1 VFPPMIFIEYFSDEI
16 SGLPIN
22 SITETLPILVSLES
36 FELGDVTLIFC
47 TDEEL
52 LAINKEHLAHD
63 YYTDIITFNY
73 NTDSLLSGDLF
84 ISVDRVTDNAQQL
97 GVSIEEEL
105 HRVCYHGVLHLVG
118 YNDKTD
124 DEIKVMRA
132 KENFYLNKLFHVKQ

>member
-1 VFPPMIFIEYFSDEI
+1 MIFIEYFSDEI
-16 SGLPIN
+16 SGLPID
-22 SITETLPILVSLES
+22 SITETLPVLVSLES
-36 FELGDVTLIFC
+36 FELGDITLIFC

-73 NTDSLLSGDLF
+73 NNDSILSGDLF
-84 ISVDRVTDNAQQL
+84 ISVDRITDNAQQL

-118 YNDKTD
+118 YNDKTE
-124 DEIKVMRA
+124 DEIAVMRA
-132 KENFYLNKLFHVKQ
+132 KENFYLNKLFHVKH

>member
-1 VFPPMIFIEYFSDEI
+1 MIFIEYFSDEI
-16 SGLPIN
+16 SGLPID
-22 SITETLPILVSLES
+22 SITETLPVLVSLES
-36 FELGDVTLIFC
+36 CELGDITLIFC

-73 NTDSLLSGDLF
+73 NTDSLISGDLF
-84 ISVDRVTDNAQQL
+84 ISVDRITDNAQQL
-97 GVSIEEEL
+97 GVSMDEEL
-105 HRVCYHGVLHLVG
+105 HRVCYHGVLHLAG

-124 DEIKVMRA
+124 DEIEVMRA

>member
-1 VFPPMIFIEYFSDEI
+1 MIFIAYFSDEI
-16 SGLPIN
+16 SGLPID
-22 SITETLPILVSLES
+22 SITETLPVLVSLES
-36 FELGDVTLIFC
+36 FDLGDITLIFC

-84 ISVDRVTDNAQQL
+84 ISVDRVTDNAMQL
-97 GVSIEEEL
+97 GVSLEEEL
-105 HRVCYHGVLHLVG
+105 HRVCFHGVLHLLG
-118 YNDKTD
+118 YNDKTQ
-124 DEIKVMRA
+124 DEIDAMRQ

>member
-1 VFPPMIFIEYFSDEI
+1 MIFIEYFSDEI
-16 SGLPIN
+16 SGLPID
-22 SITETLPILVSLES
+22 SITETLPVLVSLES
-36 FELGDVTLIFC
+36 FELGDITLIFC

-84 ISVDRVTDNAQQL
+84 ISVDRVTDNAMQL
-97 GVSIEEEL
+97 GVSLEEEL
-105 HRVCYHGVLHLVG
+105 HRVCFHGVLHLLG
-118 YNDKTD
+118 YNDKTPN
-124 DEIKVMRA
+124 EIDAMRQ

>member
-1 VFPPMIFIEYFSDEI
+1 MIFIEYFSDEI

>member
-1 VFPPMIFIEYFSDEI
+1 MIFIEYFSNEI
-16 SGLPIN
+16 AGLPID
-22 SITETLPILVSLES
+22 SITETLPVLVSLES
-36 FELGDVTLIFC
+36 FELGDITLIFC

-52 LAINKEHLAHD
+52 LAINKEHLTHD

-84 ISVDRVTDNAQQL
+84 ISVDRVTDNAQLL
-97 GVSIEEEL
+97 GVSMEEEL

>member
-1 VFPPMIFIEYFSDEI
+1 MIFIEYFSNEI
-16 SGLPIN
+16 SGLPIV
-22 SITETLPILVSLES
+22 SITETLES

-84 ISVDRVTDNAQQL
+84 ISVDRVTDNAQLL
-97 GVSIEEEL
+97 GVSMEEEL

>member
-1 VFPPMIFIEYFSDEI
+1 MIFIEYFSNEI
-16 SGLPIN
+16 SGLPID

-36 FELGDVTLIFC
+36 FELGDITLIFC

-73 NTDSLLSGDLF
+73 NTDSLISGDLF
-84 ISVDRVTDNAQQL
+84 ISVDRITDNAQQL

-105 HRVCYHGVLHLVG
+105 HRVCYHGVLHLAG

-124 DEIKVMRA
+124 DEIEVMRA
-132 KENFYLNKLFHVKQ
+132 KENLYLNKLFHVKQ

>member
-1 VFPPMIFIEYFSDEI
+1 MIFIEYFSDEI
-16 SGLPIN
+16 SGLPID
-22 SITETLPILVSLES
+22 SITETLPVLVSLES
-36 FELGDVTLIFC
+36 FDLGDITLIFC

-73 NTDSLLSGDLF
+73 NSDSILSGDLF
-84 ISVDRVTDNAQQL
+84 ISVDRVKDNATQL
-97 GVSIEEEL
+97 GVSFEEEL

-118 YNDKTD
+118 YNDTTQE
-124 DEIKVMRA
+124 EIETMRA

>member
-1 VFPPMIFIEYFSDEI
+1 MIFIEYFSDEI
-16 SGLPIN
+16 SGLPID
-22 SITETLPILVSLES
+22 SITETLPVLVSLES
-36 FELGDVTLIFC
+36 FELGDITLIFC

-73 NTDSLLSGDLF
+73 NNDSILSGDLF
-84 ISVDRVTDNAQQL
+84 ISVDRITDNAQQL
-97 GVSIEEEL
+97 GVSMEEEL

-124 DEIKVMRA
+124 DEITVMRA
-132 KENFYLNKLFHVKQ
+132 KENFYLNKLFHVKH

>member
-1 VFPPMIFIEYFSDEI
+1 MIFIEYFSDEI
-16 SGLPIN
+16 SGLPID
-22 SITETLPILVSLES
+22 SITETLPVLVSLES
-36 FELGDVTLIFC
+36 FELGDITLIFC

-73 NTDSLLSGDLF
+73 NMDSLLSGDLF
-84 ISVDRVTDNAQQL
+84 ISVDRITDNAQQL
-97 GVSIEEEL
+97 GVSMEEEL

-124 DEIKVMRA
+124 DEIAVMRA
-132 KENFYLNKLFHVKQ
+132 KENFYLNKLFHVKH

>member
-1 VFPPMIFIEYFSDEI
+1 MIFIEYFSDEI
-16 SGLPIN
+16 SGLPID
-22 SITETLPILVSLES
+22 SITETLPVLVSLES
-36 FELGDVTLIFC
+36 FELGDITLIFC

-73 NTDSLLSGDLF
+73 NNDSILSGDLF
-84 ISVDRVTDNAQQL
+84 ISVDRITDNAQQL
-97 GVSIEEEL
+97 GVSMEEEL

-124 DEIKVMRA
+124 DEIAVMRA
-132 KENFYLNKLFHVKQ
+132 KENFYLNKLFHVKH